1 MAMARQDNIIHTAR
15 PTRELQHIRKNLFIN
30 LQRYEESNLS
40 STDAGRQQ
48 AHKDHRRQEVSPSVL
63 EKLAQMAIIVA
74 CLQCYTWIWKTAGHA
89 KQISGKRR
97 EIEDLLRN
105 TQ

>member
-1 MAMARQDNIIHTAR
+1 MADLSKLRT
-15 PTRELQHIRKNLFIN
+15 KNT
-30 LQRYEESNLS
+30 YKASEYVNLS
-40 STDAGRQQ
+40 LKVQGR
-48 AHKDHRRQEVSPSVL
+48 KPSPSVL